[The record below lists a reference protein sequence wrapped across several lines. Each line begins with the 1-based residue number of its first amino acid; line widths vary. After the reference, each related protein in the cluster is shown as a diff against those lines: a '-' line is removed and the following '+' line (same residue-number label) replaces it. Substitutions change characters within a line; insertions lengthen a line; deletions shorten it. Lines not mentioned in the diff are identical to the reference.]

1 MEGAFKLPSRYSRL
15 AKSRRTQIIPG
26 RDQMRTTVFHH
37 VVFSTVKTRHPSVS
51 MAPSGSL
58 RRVFSAS
65 TDRPT
70 FLPRLPVPE
79 LHQTLSKY
87 LQSLIPLLQED
98 EARGGPSWRSALQE
112 RQLWADDFERGLG
125 AKCQERLYGE
135 LVESTR
141 VASIGVADACKK
153 ALDKT
158 SPRNW
163 LDDNIWPKKAYH
175 EWRAPLLINS
185 NWWLAFFNDDRIPE
199 GVLREPPSFSKH
211 IELNPW
217 QVRRAAWL
225 TFRHLELKDNLAR

>member
-1 MEGAFKLPSRYSRL
+1 
-15 AKSRRTQIIPG
+15 
-26 RDQMRTTVFHH
+26 
-37 VVFSTVKTRHPSVS
+37 
-51 MAPSGSL
+51 
-58 RRVFSAS
+58 
-65 TDRPT
+65 
-70 FLPRLPVPE
+70 VPE

-98 EARGGPSWRSALQE
+98 EARGGPSWQSALQE
-112 RQLWADDFERGLG
+112 RQRWADEFERGLG

-135 LVESTR
+135 SVEHPR
-141 VASIGVADACKK
+141 VAPSESLTRAK
-153 ALDKT
+153 ALDKA

-163 LDDNIWPKKAYH
+163 LDDNIWLKKAYH

-225 TFRHLELKDNLAR
+225 TYRHLEFKDNLAR